1 MNEEKRFTQ
10 EEVTEIVEKRMARAK
25 EKTARAVQEA
35 KERIREQEMKWR
47 EALEVIRKK

>member
-10 EEVTEIVEKRMARAK
+10 EELNEIVEKRMARAK

-35 KERIREQEMKWR
+35 KERIREQEMEWR